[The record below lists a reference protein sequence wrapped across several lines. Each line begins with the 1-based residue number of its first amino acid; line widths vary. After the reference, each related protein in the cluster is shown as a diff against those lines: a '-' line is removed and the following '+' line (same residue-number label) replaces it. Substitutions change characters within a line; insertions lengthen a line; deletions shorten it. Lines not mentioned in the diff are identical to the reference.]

1 MKKLSTLLIAIFTAI
16 AAQAYDVVVD
26 GIAYNLNGS
35 EAEVTNHSSG
45 SSNGDYY
52 IGDITIPSSIEY
64 DGNKYDVTAIGM
76 RAFYGCKSLTSI
88 SIPNSIT
95 SIGTYAFYNCSILT
109 SIKIPESVT
118 TIGLYS
124 FSRCTD
130 LGSINIPNGVTT
142 IGSYAFSECGNL
154 TSIQLPN
161 SVTTIG
167 SSAFYKCVNL
177 DSIIIPEGVTT
188 ISKYTF
194 SNCDKLLSVQLPNSV
209 TTIDDQAFYACKSLS
224 SFNIPEG
231 VTSIGYMA
239 FTACFNL
246 NYVTIPNSTELI
258 GDRAFL
264 NPDLIITFKGE
275 EPPTFGGLI
284 NCYVAN
290 VPAES
295 LDEYRT
301 ALSFLN
307 PYDVI
312 TAKTTTFEIKTS
324 ALDNAAGIFSKIGEE
339 NTNNVVNLKIEG
351 SINSYDVIFIRK
363 MLHLRSLD
371 LSEASIVACDYPYYD
386 NCKTSNN
393 VIGESFLYNMT
404 QIQELKLPQNITEI
418 DKNAFSKTNIQ
429 SIILPERL
437 ERIGFFAFEGCESL
451 SKVSFNPNLK
461 EIKSCAFQ
469 YCINL
474 NSISLPTSL
483 ETIGNSAF
491 LGCGNLTEVKIP
503 ESIRSIGDGA
513 FSGCNLNDVYVW
525 TVIPTSIN
533 QNTFDAD
540 TYQSATLHVPET
552 SYQNYY
558 WNTQWSQFQN
568 LTYFNEP
575 YTYFYIA
582 DDDLIVDEN
591 TPRLPGDPDADIN
604 GGGGLVVDGDENQ
617 GLGDVNLDADGEN
630 SGSII
635 GGDSGT
641 TESGSNI
648 NMNNLAI
655 RIPVQANRWYF
666 FCFPFDFSRDNISYD
681 GLSVWRWYDG
691 QHRAE
696 HHGDAWKNFDGDTF
710 SKWHG
715 YIFQGTK
722 SGMLVINIPKAAI
735 GGKRSIVELVKSWS
749 EQVRDA
755 NWNLIGNPYTS
766 FFDMQGMEL
775 DSPVTVWDGSKY
787 QAYSPWD
794 DDYTF
799 YPFQAFFT
807 QGEGKCE
814 FDPDY
819 RQTSKQHQ
827 NKGNRVA
834 RRSAERRINRAPA
847 LDRLVVNL
855 ELTDGSETDRT
866 RVVFN
871 ESSKASYEQSL
882 DAAKFTVADVPQLY
896 SLDMSGNVYAINERP
911 TGDGFV
917 RLGFSVPAAGE
928 YIINAVRSDCNM
940 ILRDLST
947 GKEVEISSESYTFSA
962 KAGQDNDRFL
972 LVKKDQTG
980 INSVEAEKDAENVD
994 LYNLRGIR
1002 VDNNDAPAGVYITSD
1017 GQKLIR

>member
-16 AAQAYDVVVD
+16 AAQAYDAFVD
-26 GIAYNLNGS
+26 GIAYNLNDT
-35 EAEVTNHSSG
+35 EAEVTYISPND
-45 SSNGDYY
+45 SNCNYCE
-52 IGDITIPSSIEY
+52 GDITIPSSIEH
-64 DGNKYDVTAIGM
+64 DGIKYDVTSIGES
-76 RAFYGCKSLTSI
+76 AFYYCYNLKSI
-88 SIPNSIT
+88 SIPDGVKYLGASAFLKCYALVSAHLSEGLISIGDNCFSQCYNLIDLNIPPKLT
-95 SIGTYAFYNCSILT
+95 SIGRDALGIYSATPLT
-109 SIKIPESVT
+109 IPESV
-118 TIGLYS
+118 
-124 FSRCTD
+124 
-130 LGSINIPNGVTT
+130 
-142 IGSYAFSECGNL
+142 
-154 TSIQLPN
+154 
-161 SVTTIG
+161 
-167 SSAFYKCVNL
+167 KW
-177 DSIIIPEGVTT
+177 
-188 ISKYTF
+188 
-194 SNCDKLLSVQLPNSV
+194 
-209 TTIDDQAFYACKSLS
+209 
-224 SFNIPEG
+224 
-231 VTSIGYMA
+231 
-239 FTACFNL
+239 
-246 NYVTIPNSTELI
+246 I
-258 GDRAFL
+258 GDFAF
-264 NPDLIITFKGE
+264 NNKDLIITFEGI
-275 EPPTFGGLI
+275 EPPIFEGEI
-284 NCYVAN
+284 RCKYAF
-290 VPAES
+290 VPSES
-295 LDEYRT
+295 LAAYRN
-301 ALSFLN
+301 SMYFLN
-307 PYDVI
+307 AHDVI
-312 TAKTTTFEIKTS
+312 TTPISYDITTT
-324 ALDNAAGIFSKIGEE
+324 ALDNASGLFNKIGEE
-339 NTNNVVNLKIEG
+339 NAPNIFYLKITG

-363 MLHLRSLD
+363 MLHLHSLD
-371 LSEASIVACDYPYYD
+371 LSEANIVACDYPYYND
-386 NCKTSNN
+386 YKTSDN
-393 VIGESFLYNMT
+393 VIGEYFLGDMT
-404 QIQELKLPQNITEI
+404 TIQEIKLPNNITKIGE
-418 DKNAFSKTNIQ
+418 NAFKMTNIH
-429 SIILPERL
+429 SIILPEQL
-437 ERIGFFAFEGCESL
+437 QEIETLAFGYCNNL
-451 SKVSFNPNLK
+451 SSISINPNLK
-461 EIKSCAFQ
+461 KIGDNAFHG
-469 YCINL
+469 CTNL
-474 NSISLPTSL
+474 DSISLPPSL
-483 ETIGNSAF
+483 ETIGVNAF
-491 LGCGNLTEVKIP
+491 MSCKNLAEVRIP
-503 ESIRSIGDGA
+503 ESIRSIGGGA
-513 FSGCNLNDVYVW
+513 FSGCNLKDVYVW

-533 QNTFDAD
+533 QNTFSTE

-568 LTYFNEP
+568 LTHFNEP

-617 GLGDVNLDADGEN
+617 GLGDVNRDADGEN

-896 SLDMSGNVYAINERP
+896 SLDMGGNVYAINERP
-911 TGDGFV
+911 TGDGIV
-917 RLGFSVPAAGE
+917 RLGFSVPAAGQ
-928 YIINAVRSDCNM
+928 YTINAVRSDCSM

-947 GKEVEISSESYTFSA
+947 GKEVEISSEPYTFSA

-980 INSVEAEKDAENVD
+980 INSVEAEKDAENID

-1002 VDNNDAPAGVYITSD
+1002 VDNNDAPAGVSITSD